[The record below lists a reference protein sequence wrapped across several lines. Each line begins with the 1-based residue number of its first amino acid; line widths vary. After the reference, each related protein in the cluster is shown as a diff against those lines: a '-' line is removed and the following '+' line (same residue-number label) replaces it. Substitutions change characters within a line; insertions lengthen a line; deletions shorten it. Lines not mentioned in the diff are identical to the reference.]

1 MCHCKSGSLGARESK
16 MISLTCL
23 GLQLGV
29 VGTAGGCLSPSLS
42 LYMASLSSGV
52 AELPYSMAAAF

>member
-1 MCHCKSGSLGARESK
+1 MTSLA
-16 MISLTCL
+16 CL

-42 LYMASLSSGV
+42 LYVAPLSSRV
-52 AELPYSMAAAF
+52 VELPYSMAAAF